1 MFSPREAL
9 LAKEMALAK
18 FKKMA
23 GEDWRKSK
31 LLHVISAFK
40 KKNVLAIILF
50 DSGAFLRV
58 GR

>member
-1 MFSPREAL
+1 
-9 LAKEMALAK
+9 MALTK

-40 KKNVLAIILF
+40 KQKQSKAHHKH
-50 DSGAFLRV
+50 
-58 GR
+58 